1 MKKYFFIPSLLLC
14 AVIITAGCGDSK
26 KEEAKNSAAESV
38 SSIAPAQFLKM
49 IPDNAEG
56 AGYINGQKLVSNET
70 SAEFIKM
77 LFINDQTLDINMFA
91 NDYYFAGSIE
101 GGYLAVYVQSKDA
114 KAEKLFQLIDRNIT
128 DGKGGEANIIKS
140 DIGVFQLI
148 DKDTMFVVFGKT
160 DLKDFKDNSGNASS
174 LFSELNGD
182 SAVTLF
188 LKPSDLKALP
198 GFSGVI
204 KEMKL
209 PELYQLES
217 MSLDIA
223 DVAGSMKIVA
233 TFKNAESARK
243 VKTFAENIINAEIRK
258 EDPEFAD
265 GLNLSVSGNKIILT
279 SKHSIIDMLNNALS
293 SARLKSQSV
302 NSISYM
308 KQIGLAIKSY
318 SINDNKNPN
327 TLNDLIKSGELTD
340 TRVFIAPFDTISK
353 RAKTGEQLTPRNTS
367 YAYLGKDID
376 TYYATAP
383 VMIVKPWLLPKGIAM
398 QVLYGDG
405 SVFSFFDIKGPCS
418 MSCRDVVEMIC
429 KKNNISSDVRA
440 ILLRNAEAED
450 RSRY

>member
-1 MKKYFFIPSLLLC
+1 MKKSFFIPLLLLT
-14 AVIITAGCGDSK
+14 AVIIISGCGDSK
-26 KEEAKNSAAESV
+26 KETSKNKTEETV

-56 AGYINGQKLVSNET
+56 AGYINGQKLVSNKT
-70 SAEFIKM
+70 VAEFIKM
-77 LFINDQTLDINMFA
+77 IFNDQTFDINTLA
-91 NDYYFAGSIE
+91 DNYYLAGSIE
-101 GGYLAVYVQSKDA
+101 GGYLAVYVQSEDA

-128 DGKGGEANIIKS
+128 DGKGGEANVIKS

-148 DKDTMFVVFGKT
+148 DKDTMFVVFGKS

-188 LKPSDLKALP
+188 LKPSDLKTLP

-217 MSLDIA
+217 ISLDIA

-233 TFKNAESARK
+233 TFKDAESARK

-258 EDPEFAD
+258 DDPEFAD

-279 SKHSIIDMLNNALS
+279 SKHSIIDMLNNALK
-293 SARLKSQSV
+293 SARLNAQAANSV
-302 NSISYM
+302 SYM
-308 KQIGLAIKSY
+308 KQIGTAIAFYENSR
-318 SINDNKNPN
+318 NKKPN

-340 TRVFIAPFDTISK
+340 TNILIAPFDKDSK
-353 RAKTGEQLTPRNTS
+353 RAMKGETLTPRNTS
-367 YAYLGKDID
+367 YAYFGKDIN
-376 TYYATAP
+376 TAYATAP
-383 VMIVKPWLLPKGIAM
+383 VMITKPWILPKGVAM

-405 SVFSFFDIKGPCS
+405 SVRSLYDIKGPCS
-418 MSCRDVVEMIC
+418 MSCREVVQKIC
-429 KKNNISSDVRA
+429 EKENISADIRA

-450 RSRY
+450 RNRY